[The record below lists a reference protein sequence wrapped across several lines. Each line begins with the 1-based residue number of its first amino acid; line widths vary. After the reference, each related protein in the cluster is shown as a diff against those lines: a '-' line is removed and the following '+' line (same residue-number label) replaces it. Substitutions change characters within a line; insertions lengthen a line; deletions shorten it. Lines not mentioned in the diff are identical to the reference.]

1 MIFHYL
7 ATQNINLS
15 SWRSTPK
22 GSFARKK
29 MENSHILAHLLDFA
43 RKPAIFSHHP
53 RKKIGIDTSYHSPA
67 TWYPKHVVSTVSGS
81 TDPIEP
87 SKPWKIQGMESWKII
102 LFQYKVGPVTC
113 FLHGVKWK

>member
-1 MIFHYL
+1 
-7 ATQNINLS
+7 
-15 SWRSTPK
+15 
-22 GSFARKK
+22 

-53 RKKIGIDTSYHSPA
+53 RKKVGIDTSYHSPA

-113 FLHGVKWK
+113 FLHGVKSPYKWPYQQVHGVKLGLFHPA